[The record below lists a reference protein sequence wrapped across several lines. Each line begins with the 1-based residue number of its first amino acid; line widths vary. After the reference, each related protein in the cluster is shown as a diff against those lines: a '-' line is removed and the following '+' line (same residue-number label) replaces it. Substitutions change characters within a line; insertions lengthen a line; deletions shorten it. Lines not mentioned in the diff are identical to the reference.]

1 MFFRKIETK
10 GIAHF
15 SYMVGDK
22 DCIAVID
29 PVRDIG
35 IYMHEARKVGMRIKY
50 IFETHRNEDYVSGSM
65 ELGEK
70 TGAKI
75 YISAH
80 EDLGHVYGESIEDG
94 FEVEIGSL
102 KLKGLH
108 TPGHTLGHLSY
119 ALYEKK
125 NKDPYMVFTGD
136 CLFMGDA
143 GRTDFYGKVS
153 VKLEWGNN

>member
-80 EDLGHVYGESIEDG
+80 EDL
-94 FEVEIGSL
+94 EIGRASCR
-102 KLKGLH
+102 
-108 TPGHTLGHLSY
+108 
-119 ALYEKK
+119 ER
-125 NKDPYMVFTGD
+125 V
-136 CLFMGDA
+136 
-143 GRTDFYGKVS
+143 
-153 VKLEWGNN
+153 